1 MRKKE
6 NEKTIGATN
15 CNSCRPLQNEQNK
28 MKKTY
33 PEKQQIKGHSIQLE
47 SHTQGCHKVGK
58 WKTC

>member
-1 MRKKE
+1 MIE
-6 NEKTIGATN
+6 ATN